1 MEVVRHSSFQVLP
14 KLAAACCYLST
25 MGEWSRTRV
34 QLYTKATL
42 EVNVVGRRSWLR
54 ISKARE
60 ARETLFWKAMFRM
73 LESLCPELLDTSLRS
88 YARSWVD

>member
-34 QLYTKATL
+34 QLYTRATL
-42 EVNVVGRRSWLR
+42 GSECCWTAVLAQNIQGERGEGDVIL
-54 ISKARE
+54 K
-60 ARETLFWKAMFRM
+60 
-73 LESLCPELLDTSLRS
+73 S
-88 YARSWVD
+88 YVQDA